1 MAPSGIRP
9 TARLGR
15 ASLLAIA
22 AGLLLAA
29 CSGSA
34 ATSGPGAAATTPPSA
49 TPVASTT
56 ATLAAT
62 PMPTKG
68 PATQNLTIAGPVGA
82 SGAVSLAAIRCN
94 LPPTDGTSGLQI
106 SVLGRPTDPNLSVYI
121 FVSPGNVTVRYDSG
135 SGATYVERDF
145 AGTGVTGFDAATG
158 AQIDSPLTE
167 VPNKDAHGTL
177 GVLTSISGS
186 IDCGNQL
193 PGSSTLTFSGPTL
206 KGALSGGLSL
216 ANVECVTNNFG
227 QSVSVLGMVTV
238 GTTPTAMIMSIS
250 PGTFTVYPVGAGFY
264 RNTATAVATLTATGA
279 HIDGDGLEQNVAKGA
294 TAHTI
299 HVTGD
304 VVCGTTIG
312 S

>member
-1 MAPSGIRP
+1 MASSGIRP
-9 TARLGR
+9 AARLGR

-22 AGLLLAA
+22 AALLLAA
-29 CSGSA
+29 CSSSA
-34 ATSGPGAAATTPPSA
+34 ATSAPGAAATTPPSA
-49 TPVASTT
+49 APVAST
-56 ATLAAT
+56 AAT
-62 PMPTKG
+62 VAPTPVPTKG
-68 PATQNLTIAGPVGA
+68 PATQNLTIAGPAGA

-145 AGTGVTGFDAATG
+145 AGTSVTGFDAATG

-167 VPNKDAHGTL
+167 VLNKDAHGTL

-216 ANVECVTNNFG
+216 ANVECVTNSFG

-238 GTTPTAMIMSIS
+238 GTTPTAMVMSIS

>member
-68 PATQNLTIAGPVGA
+68 PATQNLTIAGPAGA

-167 VPNKDAHGTL
+167 VPNKDAHARRPDVDQRQHRLRQSTARLVDTDIQRTHSQGSPQRRAEPRQRRMRHEQLRPERL
-177 GVLTSISGS
+177 GSGHGHCRHDPHRNGHVHLARHLYRVPGWRRVLSQHGHGRGHA
-186 IDCGNQL
+186 DRDRC
-193 PGSSTLTFSGPTL
+193 PH
-206 KGALSGGLSL
+206 
-216 ANVECVTNNFG
+216 
-227 QSVSVLGMVTV
+227 
-238 GTTPTAMIMSIS
+238 
-250 PGTFTVYPVGAGFY
+250 
-264 RNTATAVATLTATGA
+264 RW
-279 HIDGDGLEQNVAKGA
+279 
-294 TAHTI
+294 
-299 HVTGD
+299 
-304 VVCGTTIG
+304 
-312 S
+312 

>member
-1 MAPSGIRP
+1 
-9 TARLGR
+9 
-15 ASLLAIA
+15 
-22 AGLLLAA
+22 
-29 CSGSA
+29 
-34 ATSGPGAAATTPPSA
+34 
-49 TPVASTT
+49 
-56 ATLAAT
+56 
-62 PMPTKG
+62 MPTKG
-68 PATQNLTIAGPVGA
+68 PATQNLTIAGPAGA